1 MKKRILSLLLAA
13 AALALSACGTPSDP
27 AASAESTSGLQHIRI
42 GYSPGL
48 CHAPLHV
55 AYELGLYEAE
65 GLDAEMIQ
73 IDASHIQEIVGAD
86 QVDAG
91 FGLIGKFLQPIEN
104 GLAIK
109 MTSGM
114 HTGCVKIVAPK
125 DSGIALVSDLKG
137 KRIGVTGLAGSETI
151 ITKRALADAG
161 ISFDEKAPE
170 VEFVVFSAADLGQAL
185 ENGSIDVIAAT
196 DPNVS
201 QFADQYDLVTIL
213 DTATDPAY
221 QNEYCCAS
229 FVSAKLAAERPE
241 AAAAFTRAVL
251 KASAWVNENPREA
264 AQIQLDKKYVSG
276 ELEFNAK
283 LLSSYNYKPSVQG
296 GYDAVLQSV
305 QQLADIGILKADTD
319 AQAFTDNC
327 YAFFDG
333 VPDTYSA
340 DEIGIDSGSEGETS
354 SASAPSA
361 DPASIPASGG
371 GDDCCSGGG
380 MDKQTAEPAV
390 SKA

>member
-13 AALALSACGTPSDP
+13 ATLALSACGAPSDSS
-27 AASAESTSGLQHIRI
+27 ASSGSESTSGLQHIRI

-73 IDASHIQEIVGAD
+73 VDASHIQEIVGAD
-86 QVDAG
+86 QIDVG

-125 DSGIALVSDLKG
+125 DSGIASVNDLKG

-151 ITKRALADAG
+151 IAKRALADAG

-213 DTATDPAY
+213 DTAIDPAY

-241 AAAAFTRAVL
+241 VAAAFTRAVL

-283 LLSSYNYKPSVQG
+283 LLASYNYKPSVQG

-305 QQLADIGILKADTD
+305 QQLADIGILKEGTD
-319 AQAFTDNC
+319 AKQFADNC

-340 DEIGIDSGSEGETS
+340 DEIGIDSDTSGEAPA
-354 SASAPSA
+354 ASAA
-361 DPASIPASGG
+361 PASVSVSDGE
-371 GDDCCSGGG
+371 DDCCSGGSRVG
-380 MDKQTAEPAV
+380 STEASPV
-390 SKA
+390 TKA